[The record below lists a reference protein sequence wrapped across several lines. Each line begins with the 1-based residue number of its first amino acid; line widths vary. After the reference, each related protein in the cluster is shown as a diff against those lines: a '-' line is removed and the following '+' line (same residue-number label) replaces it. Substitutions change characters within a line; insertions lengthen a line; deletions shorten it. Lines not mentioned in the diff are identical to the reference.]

1 MVLLEELRSIAKSV
15 EFHLGAGRSAEGRA
29 ADEIEWL
36 QHRVAILERVIRDN
50 LQPSHCGDGPDRR
63 LVEEIVRR
71 QESKPAQSH
80 AERAARR
87 TARPVGLDGKGGSAH
102 ATTTVLAGQRASVGE
117 PQPESEPEGETS
129 REHQPTLVH
138 EPQPAPAIADSELES
153 ADQILF
159 EMAQQVQAALLRS
172 ARRAERAGSLARD
185 TDAPLDEVSRR
196 PPIAM
201 ASASN
206 LKRSATGESLA
217 NNENKMTPSRN
228 E

>member
-71 QESKPAQSH
+71 QESKPAHSY

-87 TARPVGLDGKGGSAH
+87 TARPVGLDGKIGNAH
-102 ATTTVLAGQRASVGE
+102 ATTVLAGQRATVGE

-153 ADQILF
+153 ADQILV

-172 ARRAERAGSLARD
+172 AR
-185 TDAPLDEVSRR
+185 P
-196 PPIAM
+196 
-201 ASASN
+201 
-206 LKRSATGESLA
+206 
-217 NNENKMTPSRN
+217 NE
-228 E
+228 